1 MLKGVD
7 AIEKLVVRVLVIL
20 LLTCVVMGTLG
31 LGTMVVQ
38 EAIDP
43 PYLSIEIG
51 RLFEMFSLFLVVLV
65 GIELLRAVK
74 GYLIHGDIKPEIVIE
89 AAIIAVGNKLITLDI
104 KHVAPEML
112 LGLAAILIGLAA
124 VYFILRRSDTAA

>member
-1 MLKGVD
+1 MLKVVD
-7 AIEKLVVRVLVIL
+7 AIEKLVVSVLVIL

-51 RLFEMFSLFLVVLV
+51 RLFEMFSLC
-65 GIELLRAVK
+65 LLYTSPSPR
-74 GYLIHGDIKPEIVIE
+74 D
-89 AAIIAVGNKLITLDI
+89 
-104 KHVAPEML
+104 
-112 LGLAAILIGLAA
+112 
-124 VYFILRRSDTAA
+124 